1 MNLLLYSVA
10 SESPSLDGRQKV
22 PHMIQVQ
29 QATAVSPKT
38 AIDIS
43 SSFVREQWGH
53 FHFKKGIGIESCAI
67 LPVVEALLFA
77 PIVNVCLED

>member
-1 MNLLLYSVA
+1 MEDA
-10 SESPSLDGRQKV
+10 SFHKIEVCLAS
-22 PHMIQVQ
+22 
-29 QATAVSPKT
+29 AVSPKT

-43 SSFVREQWGH
+43 SSFVKEQWGH
-53 FHFKKGIGIESCAI
+53 FHSKKVLGFESCAV